1 MSTSTACASAR
12 TAVYRRRRPEHTVLY
27 RTVQTHLSTWVELS
41 CDSRQGASGRAHV
54 EREFRPYLECGILA
68 QGFARARCLH
78 CGHDFLIAWSCK
90 GRGVCPACNTR
101 RMVET
106 AAHLADH
113 VFPPLPIRQWVLSV
127 PKRLRY
133 HLQHDPA
140 IETLALRIF
149 LRGCEFFVSALPPGA
164 AGADVARKGTILRWR
179 RKRGCRLA
187 FPPLCPDFGVSQPPN
202 QAFALPRTY
211 LCLDRPIPVRES
223 QRAAGCAPGRTERR
237 QPSLSGYPVPVV
249 GSAPGCAP
257 AR

>member
-1 MSTSTACASAR
+1 MFRNLNLGTRLGAAFA
-12 TAVYRRRRPEHTVLY
+12 AVLILMLGVAGIGFKRVGDLQAEISDL
-27 RTVQTHLSTWVELS
+27 VQDKNRKV
-41 CDSRQGASGRAHV
+41 
-54 EREFRPYLECGILA
+54 
-68 QGFARARCLH
+68 
-78 CGHDFLIAWSCK
+78 
-90 GRGVCPACNTR
+90 
-101 RMVET
+101 
-106 AAHLADH
+106 
-113 VFPPLPIRQWVLSV
+113 
-127 PKRLRY
+127 
-133 HLQHDPA
+133 
-140 IETLALRIF
+140 
-149 LRGCEFFVSALPPGA
+149 RGCEFFVSALPPGA